1 MSDNLDYREASPED
15 MLSLLYFLQPL
26 YPTLGWTKEFMK
38 WLYFNNPAG
47 EAKIWICLDGKKL
60 VGSVTAL
67 PHVLWLGDYKVIG
80 YRVQDV
86 LTDPN
91 YRGRSIYRN
100 LSEACYAFL
109 DKDETATH
117 FTFPNEKSDRVFR
130 TSGWAA
136 VGEIPLWEI
145 NPHKQNGRIVLPIG
159 CQQLSMFSNKE
170 ENTWDFMRREGVIGL
185 DRNVAFL
192 NWKYFGNPR
201 AKYQCYRVDRK
212 ESNVVF
218 ILKKFHS
225 ETGDIF
231 FHICDLFYSRFNKDV
246 LKDIFSFILA
256 KATAEKSHIVT
267 TWLSPTHKLADFLTS
282 IGFNYSPVT
291 SRSYFLRSSN
301 KAADFNFS
309 SWNIRMGDSDV
320 Y

>member
-1 MSDNLDYREASPED
+1 MSDNLNYRMAHRKD
-15 MLSLLYFLQPL
+15 MLSLLSFLKPL
-26 YPTLGWTKEFMK
+26 HPTLGWTEEFMK
-38 WLYFNNPAG
+38 WLYFENPAG
-47 EAKIWICLDGKKL
+47 EAKVWICLDGKKL

-67 PHVLWLGDYKVIG
+67 PHVLWLHDRKAVG

-91 YRGRSIYRN
+91 YRGRSIYRK

-109 DKDETATH
+109 DEDETATH

-130 TSGWAA
+130 TSGWSA
-136 VGEIPLWEI
+136 VGEIPLWRTS
-145 NPHKQNGRIVLPIG
+145 PPKQKGSCVLPEG
-159 CQQLSMFSNKE
+159 CRQLSVFSTAE
-170 ENTWDFMRREGVIGL
+170 ENVWDSMRREGVIGI

-201 AKYQCYRVDRK
+201 AEYLCYRMDRK

-231 FHICDLFYSRFNKDV
+231 LHVCDLFYSRFHKDV

-256 KATAEKSHIVT
+256 RAAAEKSHIIT
-267 TWLSPTHKLADFLTS
+267 TWLAPTKKLAAFLS
-282 IGFNYSPVT
+282 SMGFIYSPVT

-301 KAADFNFS
+301 TAAHIYFS